1 MTLRLLLELYYYIM
15 IRAKFKLI
23 WIAARTGAR
32 RRIFFYKED
41 VKNRLTKLSL
51 KDAKRLIIVGVL
63 NSR

>member
-1 MTLRLLLELYYYIM
+1 MTLRLLIELYYYIM

-32 RRIFFYKED
+32 RRICFYKEH
-41 VKNRLTKLSL
+41 VKNSLTKLSL

-63 NSR
+63 NFR